1 MHRNRQRQHKRR
13 APRYG
18 DNSLFS
24 GSVYCSDCN
33 AKLYFST
40 REIWNK
46 ARTVS
51 RYEGAYSC
59 SAYRKQVQFQEDG
72 RRCTCHYIREDI
84 LEQIVLEDLRE
95 LLAFVLEDEKRFVR
109 LVMDKSLSDQER
121 EIQGKKKELA
131 KLKKCIEETDAIIE
145 RLYLDNIGGKLSDEH
160 YDKMTAKF
168 EEQQAA
174 MVAAY
179 DLLKA
184 ELGEQDEAANGIEKF
199 LNTVRRYTT
208 EIEKLPPAIV
218 HEFIDKI
225 IVHEPEQARGNRR
238 QKVEIIYNRIGA
250 VDLRGRME
258 MSAASA

>member
-1 MHRNRQRQHKRR
+1 MHRNKRRQHKRR

-18 DNSLFS
+18 DNGLFS
-24 GSVYCSDCN
+24 GSVYCSACK

-72 RRCTCHYIREDI
+72 RRCTCHYIREDM

-109 LVMDKSLSDQER
+109 LVMDKSQQDQQRER
-121 EIQGKKKELA
+121 QGKKKELA
-131 KLKKCIEETDAIIE
+131 KLKKRIQEIDTLIE
-145 RLYLDNIGGKLSDEH
+145 RLYIDNASGKVTDER
-160 YDKMTAKF
+160 YEKMSAKF
-168 EEQQAA
+168 EEQQAT
-174 MVAAY
+174 MIVAH
-179 DLLKA
+179 DLL
-184 ELGEQDEAANGIEKF
+184 ESEIGEQEEAADGIEKF
-199 LNTVRRYTT
+199 LNTVSRYTT
-208 EIEKLPPAIV
+208 EIEKLTSAIV

-225 IVHEPEQARGNRR
+225 IIHEPEQARGNRR
-238 QKVEIIYNRIGA
+238 QEVEIVYHRIGK
-250 VDLRGRME
+250 VDIGEWLE
-258 MSAASA
+258 EVSA